1 MNEDTHKPS
10 RAAAIWAFLGSAQI
24 TTYGLAFLMVL
35 TFWGTLYQVEN
46 GLYLAKERFFD
57 SWFFLA
63 AGVVPFPGTQLVLA
77 VLMLNLVVYLIRLL
91 SRKKLTF
98 GLLVI
103 HLGLLLMLGGGA
115 ITHLFA
121 RESQLTLA
129 EGESGSASASYG
141 DWEIAV
147 WSRDGNMH
155 DVMAYNSNALK
166 PGDIL
171 RFDDAGLNIRIEEY
185 YRNARAFQSTT
196 PLANPPLSSHDL
208 SSLKPAALAK
218 EPGENIAG
226 AVITIE
232 QLNGTATTRAIL
244 FAEDELPKTFSHD
257 GKEFTIA
264 LRRMR
269 DPLPFVVTLQDFRKE
284 MHPGTGVARHFSSR
298 VTVSSD
304 GVERDM
310 VISMNKPL
318 RDRGFTLYQASYRE
332 EPGSNAQ
339 WSTFAVMHNYGRIIP
354 YLATGLVSFGLA
366 WHFVVMMVRRAR
378 RSGGASA

>member
-1 MNEDTHKPS
+1 MNDETHKTS
-10 RAAAIWAFLGSAQI
+10 RAAAIWAYLGSAQI

-35 TFWGTLYQVEN
+35 TFWGTLYQVQN

-91 SRKKLTF
+91 ARKKLTF

-141 DWEIAV
+141 DWEVAV
-147 WSRDGNMH
+147 WSREGDML

-166 PGDIL
+166 AGDVL
-171 RFDDAGLNIRIEEY
+171 RFEDAGLTLRVEEY

-196 PLANPPLSSHDL
+196 PLTNAPLSSHNL
-208 SSLKPAALAK
+208 SSLRSTKLAK

-232 QLNGTATTRAIL
+232 QQDGAPARAIL
-244 FAEDELPKTFSHD
+244 FGEDEVPTTFAHD
-257 GKEFTIA
+257 GKDYTIA

-284 MHPGTGVARHFSSR
+284 MHPGTGIARHFSSR

-332 EPGSNAQ
+332 EPGSDAQ
-339 WSTFAVMHNYGRIIP
+339 WSTFAVMHNYGRMIP
-354 YLATGLVSFGLA
+354 YIATGMVSFGLA
-366 WHFVVMMVRRAR
+366 WHFIVMMVRRAR

>member
-1 MNEDTHKPS
+1 MNDETHKTS
-10 RAAAIWAFLGSAQI
+10 RAAAIWAYLGSAQI

-35 TFWGTLYQVEN
+35 TFWGTLYQVQN

-91 SRKKLTF
+91 ARKKLTF

-141 DWEIAV
+141 DWEVAV
-147 WSRDGNMH
+147 WSREGDML
-155 DVMAYNSNALK
+155 DVMAYNSNDLK
-166 PGDIL
+166 AGDVL
-171 RFDDAGLNIRIEEY
+171 LFEDAGLTLRVEEY

-196 PLANPPLSSHDL
+196 PLTNAPLSSHNL
-208 SSLKPAALAK
+208 SSLRSTKLAK

-232 QLNGTATTRAIL
+232 QEGGAPARAIL
-244 FAEDELPKTFSHD
+244 FGEDEVPKTFAHD
-257 GKEFTIA
+257 GKEYTIA

-269 DPLPFVVTLQDFRKE
+269 DPLPFVVTLLDFRKE
-284 MHPGTGVARHFSSR
+284 MHPGTGIARHFSSR

-318 RDRGFTLYQASYRE
+318 RDRGFTLFQASYRE
-332 EPGSNAQ
+332 EPGSDAQ

-354 YLATGLVSFGLA
+354 YIATSMVSFGLA
-366 WHFVVMMVRRAR
+366 WHFIVMMVRRAR